1 MCKKARQ
8 YKPSTIRRLDTL
20 SGNRCYAP
28 NCNKKLIAEDGKTIV
43 SKICHIEAASKNG
56 PRYNPKMTD
65 DERRAFEN
73 LILLCDEHH
82 SIIDNPEN
90 EKDYPVSLLQEW
102 KKLHESITLE
112 NKLIENPN
120 LLAQAINIIA
130 NIDLDENFEQSE
142 NTQAF
147 EIDTKISYNN
157 IQKNRYLIEEYKVY
171 YGKID
176 TLYDELEKSGS
187 FKKDKLLR
195 IIRTY
200 YLEIKGK
207 YIDNSENELLSIQ
220 ENSDN
225 IIDDIREKLF
235 THIDNTNEDTI
246 IAIPIIMT
254 DAFMRCKI
262 LEKPTN
268 AS

>member
-56 PRYNPKMTD
+56 PRYNPNMTD

-130 NIDLDENFEQSE
+130 NIDLDEDIEQNE

-147 EIDTKISYNN
+147 KIDSKISYNS
-157 IQKNRYLIEEYKVY
+157 IQRNKYLIEEYKVY

-187 FKKDKLLR
+187 FKKNKLLR

-207 YIDNSENELLSIQ
+207 YIDDSKDELSSIK

-262 LEKPTN
+262 LEKPN
-268 AS
+268 NVS